1 MTTPSKCQFCGA
13 DERAITKRLKP
24 IPVQR
29 AWTCGSYQ
37 KQGLVFQV
45 PECRINVLTRD
56 LAAAVELLKE
66 MPGMATV
73 ETIACTRWSDE
84 SREKYYQWRLRR
96 DEFLK
101 ARSE

>member
-56 LAAAVELLKE
+56 LAEAVELLKE
-66 MPGMATV
+66 WRTLQDVPSV
-73 ETIACTRWSDE
+73 EAWDE
-84 SREKYYQWRLRR
+84 RVT
-96 DEFLK
+96 EFLK
-101 ARSE
+101 ARQE